1 MIGLIAAII
10 FIFSIFGMGMVIFR
24 KIPVL
29 LTLPE
34 TPIEKEES
42 LILKLKK
49 IIERI
54 NPFKNFSLEL
64 FLEKIL
70 RKIRILTLKTDNKTF
85 SWLRKLK
92 EIYQKK
98 TTTRPPPEGGSESQ
112 PSAGPQIEKND
123 DYWEELKKATKN
135 K

>member
-1 MIGLIAAII
+1 MGELIALII
-10 FIFSIFGMGMVIFR
+10 LIASLLGIGVISFR

-34 TPIEKEES
+34 IEIRKEEG

-54 NPFKNFSLEL
+54 NPFKNFSYEI

-70 RKIRILTLKTDNKTF
+70 RKVRIFTLKTDNKTF
-85 SWLRKLK
+85 NWLRKLK
-92 EIYQKK
+92 EKYQKK
-98 TTTRPPPEGGSESQ
+98 KIG
-112 PSAGPQIEKND
+112 KKDN
-123 DYWEELKKATKN
+123 YWEEIKKIKN
-135 K
+135 EPP